1 MAVTYET
8 DPDRDPRDRPGRTY
22 YGEGRS
28 QWF

>member
-22 YGEGRS
+22 YAEDDDA
-28 QWF
+28 WF